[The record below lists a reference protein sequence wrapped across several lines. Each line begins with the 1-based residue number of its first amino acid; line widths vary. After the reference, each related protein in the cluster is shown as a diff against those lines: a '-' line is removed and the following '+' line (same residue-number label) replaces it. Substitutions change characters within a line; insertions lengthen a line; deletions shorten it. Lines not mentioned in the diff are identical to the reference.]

1 MQATIEKE
9 SPRVVRVQLSGKMNA
24 AEWSAAL
31 RGVAALLVPGE
42 QIAVLVAELRRAV
55 ADEDPAAAR
64 AEVERLT
71 LDLEAHLTYEEQE
84 LIPLLDATA

>member
-1 MQATIEKE
+1 
-9 SPRVVRVQLSGKMNA
+9 
-24 AEWSAAL
+24 
-31 RGVAALLVPGE
+31 
-42 QIAVLVAELRRAV
+42 VAELRRTL